1 MNMREKISPRGCS
14 LLDSMLQMPP
24 DFGHIRSLL
33 GTERFDQNEMMR
45 IAIDYVEECFEE
57 ETTLTEDTWFFPNC
71 EEATHEEKHSRHL
84 FDLMK
89 LLLDYGLNPNTVVDS
104 ENVMVNLKFI
114 SNEYA
119 GADTLRLLLEHGGKV
134 DLVVDSETTFD
145 ALDFDVI
152 FDAVNQYNRR
162 RYDALVHCW
171 FVYIGFGA
179 ITNKGQCPVAVFCEF
194 DTNEP
199 FNLQKLKN
207 HRNYTFGI
215 TNVPSKGEK
224 WSLHIFDK
232 ATMWEVARL

>member
-1 MNMREKISPRGCS
+1 MNMREKISPDGCALLDVMLQIPPDFERARS
-14 LLDSMLQMPP
+14 LLDV
-24 DFGHIRSLL
+24 GA
-33 GTERFDQNEMMR
+33 FDQDELMR
-45 IAIDYVEECFEE
+45 IAYVYVEECFEE
-57 ETTLTEDTWFFPNC
+57 EITLTEDTWFFPNY
-71 EEATHEEKHSRHL
+71 EAAPHEEKHSRHL
-84 FDLMK
+84 LDLMK
-89 LLLDYGLNPNTVVDS
+89 LLLDYGLDPNTVVDS

-114 SNEYA
+114 SNEYI

-134 DLVVDSETTFD
+134 DLVVDGETTFD

-152 FDAVNQYNRR
+152 FDVVNQYDRR

-171 FVYIGFGA
+171 FVYLGFGA
-179 ITNKGQCPVAVFCEF
+179 MANKGKCPVDVFCEF
-194 DTNEP
+194 DTNQA
-199 FNLQKLKN
+199 FDLQKLKN